1 MFFPL
6 SLLLP
11 SLHSSSLPHSLPP
24 FLLSTPPSLPSS
36 LSFFS
41 LYSPFPPSFLSPS
54 LHVLPSSS
62 SHPPS
67 PPPLQG
73 PCVQNQEALA
83 RSRLLD
89 AVSGFLHIFAIFQRK
104 LYRDTSQV
112 ELLRE
117 LLGLQEEMFILLLSM
132 LEGQDMGWTN

>member
-1 MFFPL
+1 MLFGGV
-6 SLLLP
+6 
-11 SLHSSSLPHSLPP
+11 
-24 FLLSTPPSLPSS
+24 
-36 LSFFS
+36 FS
-41 LYSPFPPSFLSPS
+41 LSPS
-54 LHVLPSSS
+54 SY
-62 SHPPS
+62 PPF
-67 PPPLQG
+67 PLLCLQG

-89 AVSGFLHIFAIFQRK
+89 AVSGFLHIFAILQRK